1 MVIMYYSKAQPV
13 EFMLVVLPFILPRS
27 KMDSVQF
34 TNSNKSHCVMLP
46 LGSQNGVDYWPVL
59 SFHESLVQNY

>member
-27 KMDSVQF
+27 KM
-34 TNSNKSHCVMLP
+34 NSNKSHAPPCVMLP

-59 SFHESLVQNY
+59 SFYESLVQND